1 MSLVNVISR
10 GGGVDNENKE
20 VYTTLLQEK
29 EKHGLLHVNRSR
41 HCLPGDELGPS
52 QPVAGVIGAAFSG
65 VSIMVANILKL
76 FKVGQHCITQHS
88 VTSSDPK
95 VT

>member
-10 GGGVDNENKE
+10 GGVVDNENKE
-20 VYTTLLQEK
+20 VYTLLQEK
-29 EKHGLLHVNRSR
+29 EKHGLNVNRSR

-76 FKVGQHCITQHS
+76 FKVREQQ
-88 VTSSDPK
+88 
-95 VT
+95 